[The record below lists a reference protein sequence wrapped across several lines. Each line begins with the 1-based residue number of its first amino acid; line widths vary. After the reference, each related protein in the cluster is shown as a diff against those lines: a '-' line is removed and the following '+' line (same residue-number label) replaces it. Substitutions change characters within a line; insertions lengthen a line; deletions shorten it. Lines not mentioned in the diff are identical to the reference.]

1 MEDVVVVTMSEFG
14 RTAKENGNRG
24 TDHGHA
30 NAMFVMGGA
39 VKGGKV
45 YGKWPGLAQE
55 QLYEE
60 RDLALTTDFRDVLSE
75 AVYRHLGNRSLQ
87 TGISRLRRRAAKIQ
101 RLFERVSISAAFA
114 RRCFEGNIWHCK
126 CPMPP
131 EETFYARVAF
141 SGDGNIGHVGNMA
154 SAQVFERRATMRGGG
169 NAGEGKCTVE
179 VVVDG
184 AAQVEIRGDL
194 AVLRNLSGQ
203 QPQWRRFEC
212 NAVLPPNPAGFRFRG
227 IDGRGRQ
234 QLIREPRGGSSAV
247 IQIEDPDNGSE
258 GYTFDIMWSGQGG
271 PYTDRG
277 QVLIETAEDRVI
289 GDSPRIRR
297 FKSPGRSAQAGA
309 GSISHGRDR
318 FPPNQHR

>member
-1 MEDVVVVTMSEFG
+1 M
-14 RTAKENGNRG
+14 
-24 TDHGHA
+24 
-30 NAMFVMGGA
+30 
-39 VKGGKV
+39 
-45 YGKWPGLAQE
+45 W
-55 QLYEE
+55 
-60 RDLALTTDFRDVLSE
+60 
-75 AVYRHLGNRSLQ
+75 
-87 TGISRLRRRAAKIQ
+87 
-101 RLFERVSISAAFA
+101 
-114 RRCFEGNIWHCK
+114 
-126 CPMPP
+126 
-131 EETFYARVAF
+131 
-141 SGDGNIGHVGNMA
+141 GNMA

-234 QLIREPRGGSSAV
+234 QLSREPRGGSSAV

-277 QVLIETAEDRVI
+277 QGPYRDRGRPGDRRFTTDQAVQICQDAVRRQAQDRYRTAEIAFRQTSIDNNPGRADWVI
-289 GDSPRIRR
+289 GTLEARRRGQPDQIAKFSCSVDFDSGRV
-297 FKSPGRSAQAGA
+297 RSAQIDPFYSEGNRPGGGSDAAIQNCQRAVQARARQDGYDRIEF
-309 GSISHGRDR
+309 GSIRLDDQPGRNDR
-318 FPPNQHR
+318 IVGDFRGIGRRGPESLRFSCNVDSRDGDVRSVDVTPR